1 MREEDRAS
9 GVEAEGELAKVER
22 ACLPKL
28 LHSLAGSPAQAMG
41 FEAALHL
48 DAAAFAVALGLPEL
62 GEFEGAPTPKT
73 LKGITAKAVFDSLT
87 PCEMLKG
94 GGQ

>member
-1 MREEDRAS
+1 MPPE
-9 GVEAEGELAKVER
+9 VV
-22 ACLPKL
+22 AC
-28 LHSLAGSPAQAMG
+28 LAGSPAQATG

-48 DAAAFAVALGLPEL
+48 GAAAIAVALGLPEL

-73 LKGITAKAVFDSLT
+73 LKGIIAKAVIDSLA
-87 PCEMLKG
+87 PFEMLKG